1 MSNRIRDV
9 QATQRRWDA
18 AEAELWI
25 TVTPEQLT
33 PTTELRGRLVGPRC
47 PGVSTVEVAYPLRP
61 LPRSDDSPAALT
73 ARVIIPDPLPGEMS
87 RPYFYEGPVELW
99 QDGQKCD
106 EAPVRVM
113 GKVSTAARRN
123 EPDGRE

>member
-9 QATQRRWDA
+9 QVTQRRWDA

-33 PTTELRGRLVGPRC
+33 PTTDLRGRLVGPRC
-47 PGVSTVEVAYPLRP
+47 PGVSTVEVAYALRP
-61 LPRSDDSPAALT
+61 LPHSGADPTALT
-73 ARVIIPDPLPGEMS
+73 ARVIIPDPLVGEPN
-87 RPYFYEGPVELW
+87 RPFYYEGPVELW

-106 EAPVRVM
+106 EAPVRVL
-113 GKVSTAARRN
+113 GRNSPSAPAR
-123 EPDGRE
+123 P